1 MPYDTIA
8 DRVPLP
14 SASSTACGS
23 VIRSQPPPVDAW
35 FTLVPANATVADP
48 SCATVP
54 EPPAQ
59 VDVPGVP
66 ALNVAGAT

>member
-23 VIRSQPPPVDAW
+23 VIRSQPPPVGAW
-35 FTLVPANATVADP
+35 LTLVPANVSDADP
-48 SCATVP
+48 SWATVP
-54 EPPAQ
+54 EPAAQ
-59 VDVPGVP
+59 VEVPGDP
-66 ALNVAGAT
+66 AANVAGAT